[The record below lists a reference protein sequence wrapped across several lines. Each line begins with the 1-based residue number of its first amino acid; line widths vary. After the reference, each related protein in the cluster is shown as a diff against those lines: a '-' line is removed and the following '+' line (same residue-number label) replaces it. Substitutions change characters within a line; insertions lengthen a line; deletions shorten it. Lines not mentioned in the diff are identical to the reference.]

1 MLWHRLRSR
10 AAPGIHDPAPS
21 GSAPF
26 VKQVP
31 SRAAVAT
38 ALTIAAAL
46 AGCGYGT
53 PAKLT
58 PAQEQ
63 ARIRLIEAN
72 ENLTDRQLAR
82 LCPGLYPRDF
92 LTNTDK
98 YPLTKRDKEKQQ
110 PKVTAADRAQAKAAG
125 CDVRA

>member
-1 MLWHRLRSR
+1 MLRPR
-10 AAPGIHDPAPS
+10 
-21 GSAPF
+21 
-26 VKQVP
+26 
-31 SRAAVAT
+31 RAAVAT
-38 ALTIAAAL
+38 ALAATAL
-46 AGCGYGT
+46 IAGCGYGT

-72 ENLTDRQLAR
+72 EGLTDRQLAR

-98 YPLTKRDKEKQQ
+98 YPLTSRDKAKKQ
-110 PKVTAADRAQAKAAG
+110 PKITAADRAQAKAAG